1 MKEFYQVFYYRATK
15 YSDGEIENDG
25 TLWLVGCYE
34 SKEKAIEAIKED
46 GKMTFLKDTQDN
58 LEEVGDFQ
66 CFDTEREIS
75 LQGYYDII
83 KIKLNKKT
91 DKRLIN

>member
-15 YSDGEIENDG
+15 YEDGEIENDG

-58 LEEVGDFQ
+58 LNEVGDFQ
-66 CFDTEREIS
+66 CFDTETEINF
-75 LQGYYDII
+75 QGYYKVVPIE
-83 KIKLNKKT
+83 LNKKI
-91 DKRLIN
+91 DMRLIY

>member
-1 MKEFYQVFYYRATK
+1 MKEFYQVFYYRANK

-46 GKMTFLKDTQDN
+46 AKMTYLKDTQDD
-58 LEEVGDFQ
+58 LDEVGDFQ
-66 CFDTEREIS
+66 CFDTETEVGFH
-75 LQGYYDII
+75 GYYNIVVLE
-83 KIKLNKKT
+83 LNKKI
-91 DKRLIN
+91 DKRIMY